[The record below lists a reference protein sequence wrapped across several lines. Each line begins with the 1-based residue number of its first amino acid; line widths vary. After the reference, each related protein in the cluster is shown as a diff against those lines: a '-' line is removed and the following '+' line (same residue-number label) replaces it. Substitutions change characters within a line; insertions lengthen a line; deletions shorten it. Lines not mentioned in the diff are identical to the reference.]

1 MAVRKIEIYVDSNI
15 LFDALKIFSI
25 DNIGCRLTETM
36 LTGELPNIKDAIGL
50 AMYGIQVESVEDVVQ
65 VA

>member
-1 MAVRKIEIYVDSNI
+1 MAVRKIEIYVDSSI
-15 LFDALKIFSI
+15 LFDALKTFSI

-36 LTGELPNIKDAIGL
+36 LTGELPSIKDAIGL